1 MGDLDA
7 GSLAA
12 RRVIAGASGFLV
24 TAVAVVTVAF
34 LASGEQGGLPLW
46 YHALGW
52 WSAALTVALALA
64 APILRERALRVG
76 AGAAVVSYLAV
87 VALFPVAAEAGHV
100 ERMPWLLTASSAGV
114 AAALVA
120 AGPGLG
126 WVTVVLA
133 AVAGVI
139 YRLRFGGF
147 DLDGVVND
155 AHAVLT
161 AAVICALGGFVLSA
175 GRGLD
180 AAAAARREAGE
191 RESAERGRLAARTRT
206 AALVHD
212 EVLAT
217 LALAASTVAVPLDRL
232 AAQARRAALM
242 VTRLAHEE
250 SEDSWPLEAALA
262 REARRHDARF
272 TARVDSPLHV
282 SDPVREAIVGAC
294 RQALANA
301 VRHAE
306 EAPRSVTLTVRSA
319 MIEVVVADEGAG
331 FEVSDIAADRL
342 GIRHSIVGRMARV
355 NGGSAEVQ
363 SGHGTGTRV
372 VLRYRP
378 DPGPEMDADAS
389 GRPRGRAVALLAAG
403 FVALQVLCAVAA
415 ALAAPESWPRQ
426 AALLSVVLL
435 TASLVWSARRAA
447 PAWPRA
453 AAITAL
459 VVGGTVVAVSTAPFS
474 YGPLWPVV
482 ALAFFLV
489 VLALRGRTGTAMAGA
504 VLIAIV
510 VAARGILDGA
520 LVGQTVQLAA
530 RPTVIVIVAVA
541 MLLVVARMRRRIA
554 ALHREAVIAAES
566 ESWSRAARAELGR
579 RTDELVRTVV
589 PLMERIGAGSP
600 ASAAQRRE
608 YAAWEGRLRDELR
621 AGGLSREPLRSA
633 VGAARG
639 RGVDVVLLDDSGE
652 SIDEDALVAVL
663 AWMAAAVGEA
673 RHDVVGRLHPPHRAM
688 QASIAVDGRV
698 SLFDGALTAP
708 PRAPR

>member
-1 MGDLDA
+1 MGDLHA

-24 TAVAVVTVAF
+24 TAVAVVTLGF
-34 LASGEQGGLPLW
+34 LASGEQRGLPLW
-46 YHALGW
+46 FHAMAW
-52 WSAALTVALALA
+52 WSAALTVVLALA
-64 APILRERALRVG
+64 APLVNERVLRAG
-76 AGAAVVSYLAV
+76 AGAAVASYLAV

-100 ERMPWLLTASSAGV
+100 DRMPWLLTASSAGV

-126 WVTVVLA
+126 WVTVALA
-133 AVAGVI
+133 AVAGVA

-155 AHAVLT
+155 AHALLT
-161 AAVICALGGFVLSA
+161 AAVICALGGFVLSS

-206 AALVHD
+206 TALVHD

-217 LALAASTVAVPLDRL
+217 LSLAASAVAVPLDRL

-262 REARRHDARF
+262 REARRHDALF
-272 TARVDSPLHV
+272 AARVEGPVQV

-294 RQALANA
+294 RQALGNA

-306 EAPRSVTLTVRSA
+306 DASRTVTLTVRDA
-319 MIEVVVADEGAG
+319 TIEVVVADEGAG

-355 NGGSAEVQ
+355 SGGSAEVQ
-363 SGHGTGTRV
+363 SSHGTGTRV

-378 DPGPEMDADAS
+378 DPGPEMDAAAE
-389 GRPRGRAVALLAAG
+389 GRPRGRALVLLAAG
-403 FVALQVLCAVAA
+403 FVALQFLCAVAA
-415 ALAAPESWPRQ
+415 ALAAPESWARQ
-426 AALLSVVLL
+426 AVLLAVVLL
-435 TASLVWSARRAA
+435 AAPLMWSARWVT
-447 PAWPRA
+447 PSWPRA
-453 AAITAL
+453 AAITAV
-459 VVGGTVVAVSTAPFS
+459 VVGGTVGAVWTAPFS

-489 VLALRGRTGTAMAGA
+489 VLALRGRTGTAMGGA
-504 VLIAIV
+504 LLIAV
-510 VAARGILDGA
+510 VIAVRGVLDGA
-520 LVGQTVQLAA
+520 PVGQTVQLAA
-530 RPTVIVIVAVA
+530 RPTVIVVVAVA

-554 ALHREAVIAAES
+554 ALHREAVIAAEN
-566 ESWSRAARAELGR
+566 ESWSRAARVELSR
-579 RTDELVRTVV
+579 RTDELVQTVV
-589 PLMERIGAGSP
+589 PLMERIGAARP
-600 ASAAQRRE
+600 ASEQQRRE

-652 SIDEDALVAVL
+652 VVDEQVLVAVL
-663 AWMAAAVGEA
+663 AWMAEAVGEA
-673 RHDVVGRLHPPHRAM
+673 RRDVVGRLHPPHRAM

-708 PRAPR
+708 LPPR